1 MDYYS
6 CMKGIILAGGNGSRL
21 FPVTRAVTKQLL
33 PVYDKP
39 MIYYP
44 ISTLML
50 TKIREVLIITTP
62 LEIDR
67 FRQLLGDG
75 SNFGMSFTFI
85 AQKSP
90 RGIVDAFLI
99 GEKFVGTDPVAL
111 ILGDNI
117 FYGPGLGGSLSEFQN
132 PKGANMFAYKVA
144 NPSEYGVIE
153 FNEKLQVVS
162 IDEKP
167 INPKSNFAVTGL
179 FFYDNTV
186 LEVAKTI
193 TPSARGE
200 LEITTLNNHYLE
212 QGKLSAKLLSRGIA
226 WFDTG
231 SVDELLAASS
241 FIKTIQTRQGINVS
255 SPEEIAWRN
264 GWIDSEQLLRASEAY
279 INSPY
284 GNYLKNLVNY

>member
-1 MDYYS
+1 
-6 CMKGIILAGGNGSRL
+6 MKGIILAGGNGSRL
-21 FPVTRAVTKQLL
+21 YPVTSAVTKQLL

-50 TKIREVLIITTP
+50 AKIREVLIITTP

-67 FRQLLGDG
+67 FRVLLGDG
-75 SNFGMSFTFI
+75 SKFGMSFTFI

-99 GEKFVGTDPVAL
+99 GEKFVGTDSIAL

-117 FYGPGLGGSLSEFQN
+117 FYGPGLGGSLSEYQN
-132 PKGANMFAYKVA
+132 PKGANLFAYKVA

-153 FNEKLQVVS
+153 FNEKQQVIS

-167 INPKSNFAVTGL
+167 KNPKSNFAVTGL
-179 FFYDNTV
+179 FFYDNSV
-186 LEVAKTI
+186 LEVAKSI
-193 TPSARGE
+193 MPSARGE
-200 LEITTLNNHYLE
+200 LEITALNNDYLE
-212 QGKLSAKLLSRGIA
+212 QGNLSAKLLSRGIA

-264 GWIDSEQLLRASEAY
+264 GWINSEQLYQAATVY

-284 GNYLKNLVNY
+284 GNYLQNLLSG

>member
-1 MDYYS
+1 
-6 CMKGIILAGGNGSRL
+6 MKGIILAGGNGSRL
-21 FPVTRAVTKQLL
+21 YPVTSAVTKQLL

-44 ISTLML
+44 IATLML
-50 TKIREVLIITTP
+50 AKIREVLIITTP

-67 FRQLLGDG
+67 FRHLLGDG

-85 AQKSP
+85 AQNSP

-99 GEKFVGTDPVAL
+99 GEKFVGTDPIAL

-117 FYGPGLGGSLSEFQN
+117 FYGPGLGSSLSEYKN
-132 PKGANMFAYKVA
+132 PKGANLFAYKVA

-167 INPKSNFAVTGL
+167 LNPKSNFAVTGL
-179 FFYDNTV
+179 FFYENTV

-193 TPSARGE
+193 MPSARGE
-200 LEITTLNNHYLE
+200 LEITTLNNHYLGHGE
-212 QGKLSAKLLSRGIA
+212 LSARLLSRGIA

-264 GWIDSEQLLRASEAY
+264 GWIGSEQLHQAAKNY
-279 INSPY
+279 TNSPY
-284 GNYLKNLVNY
+284 GNYLKSLIN